1 MAKKETVILVN
12 TGLCMIIVGDVNL
25 MPGQEM
31 EIEKDKVQIHM
42 DTPGG
47 LEGADR
53 PPTML
58 CANIPIRSIP
68 NKGLY

>member
-1 MAKKETVILVN
+1 
-12 TGLCMIIVGDVNL
+12 MIFGISRC
-25 MPGQEM
+25 M
-31 EIEKDKVQIHM
+31 EIEKDEVQIHM

-68 NKGLY
+68 NKGLH

>member
-1 MAKKETVILVN
+1 
-12 TGLCMIIVGDVNL
+12 
-25 MPGQEM
+25 M
-31 EIEKDKVQIHM
+31 EIEKDKVQIRM